1 MELQETSGNFEV
13 EELPDFLSRVTT
25 LVDSGFDEGEIR
37 QVQTIVESMPIDSRK
52 QLDFHID
59 FKGVSTS
66 LKITLFMDEFELP
79 EVKFLTHPDLAESI
93 DREMNAFFQK
103 QAE

>member
-1 MELQETSGNFEV
+1 MELQETSRNFEV

-25 LVDSGFDEGEIR
+25 LVNSGFDESEIH
-37 QVQTIVESMPIDSRK
+37 QVQTVAESMQIDSSK
-52 QLDFHID
+52 QLDFPID

-66 LKITLFMDEFELP
+66 LKITLFMDEFEIP
-79 EVKFLTHPDLAESI
+79 EVKFLTHPDLAGAI

-103 QAE
+103 